1 MSCGARCEEALPG
14 TALGGIA
21 MSILTFYYGK
31 RKAKFSKKVGSYQKL
46 QNIGGSSSTCAFKWG
61 AGFSPA

>member
-1 MSCGARCEEALPG
+1 MSSGARCEEALPG

-31 RKAKFSKKVGSYQKL
+31 SEAKFSKKMNSYQKL
-46 QNIGGSSSTCAFKWG
+46 QYIGGQF
-61 AGFSPA
+61 

>member
-1 MSCGARCEEALPG
+1 
-14 TALGGIA
+14 

-46 QNIGGSSSTCAFKWG
+46 QNIGGQFEHLRFQMG
-61 AGFSPA
+61 RGFSPA